1 MNTLYD
7 FYWRRRATS
16 ASLRR
21 AVVVSMVLHVLLL
34 AGAAV
39 WMRQQTPMAIGTIY
53 EVQFGSNVPLA
64 AASKGGAVGE
74 ESEVLSP
81 PPKAEPAPEPEPEPE
96 PEPPKEEPPKPPEP
110 KPEPPPP
117 PPPPKET
124 PKVVKKEEKPKEEK
138 PKPPEKKE
146 ASEKKPKPDEKKK
159 PDSKKDGKKSDK
171 QVVAS
176 ADQPEKENQSDKPV
190 TGYGKGQKG
199 DQIGQPK
206 GDPNLPPGPGVNMG
220 EGLPTILTTWG
231 SLVQIKVQRLWEI
244 PTSVLFAGTK
254 NEVTISFWV
263 NHEGYVL
270 GEPEIVKSV
279 GDPELGVSAVKAI
292 KAAVPLPQLPE
303 SYGEPEVQVV
313 CTFVPTE

>member
-7 FYWRRRATS
+7 FYWRRRSTS

-21 AVVVSMVLHVLLL
+21 AVVVSIVLHVLLL
-34 AGAAV
+34 AAAV
-39 WMRQQTPMAIGTIY
+39 MWVRQRAPMAIGTIY

-74 ESEVLSP
+74 ESENLSP
-81 PPKAEPAPEPEPEPE
+81 PPKVEQAPEPEPE
-96 PEPPKEEPPKPPEP
+96 PEPPKVEPPKPPEP

-138 PKPPEKKE
+138 PKPPDKKKE
-146 ASEKKPKPDEKKK
+146 ATDKKPQTDDKKK
-159 PDSKKDGKKSDK
+159 ADAQKDKKKTDK
-171 QVVAS
+171 QMVAS
-176 ADQPEKENQSDKPV
+176 ADQPEKDNQSDKPV

-231 SLVQIKVQRLWEI
+231 SLVQIKVQRIWEI
-244 PTSVLFAGTK
+244 PSSVLYGGGK

-263 NHEGYVL
+263 NREGYVL
-270 GEPEIVKSV
+270 GEPEIMKSV
-279 GDPELGVSAVKAI
+279 GDSELGVSAVKAI
-292 KAAVPLPQLPE
+292 KAAVPLPPLPE
-303 SYGEPEVQVV
+303 SYAEPEVQVV